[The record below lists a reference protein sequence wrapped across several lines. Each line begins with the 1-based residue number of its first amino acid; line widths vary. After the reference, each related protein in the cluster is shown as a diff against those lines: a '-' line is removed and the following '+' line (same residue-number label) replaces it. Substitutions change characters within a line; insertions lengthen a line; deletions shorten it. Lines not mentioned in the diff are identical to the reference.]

1 MIKEISYVLSNYP
14 DHNLSS
20 QAAREHI
27 SKAIL
32 NYFEEKSIVLY
43 TDLDRHRNKI
53 NDKQLN
59 LFDNE
64 DK

>member
-1 MIKEISYVLSNYP
+1 MIEEISHVLSNYP
-14 DHNLSS
+14 QYNLAS
-20 QAAREHI
+20 QAACEHI

-32 NYFEEKSIVLY
+32 NYFEDKSIILY